1 MNVDTDDIPFVP
13 FKASKPARVTTAK
26 KAAEAEREARAEA
39 LDFAVVS
46 RRVFDEAGE
55 GRYFFRIVDAGV
67 VFELDRVRRER
78 HELWGELGVTCDLP
92 GAKGIGPEMSLVIA
106 DFNLSSL
113 QARQT
118 RAKLLAERSRAGVI
132 DWYGLME
139 DFCQRVIKAERS
151 GNPAVQLRDL
161 PRPEAGRVLNVDG
174 WKLPSEHPTI
184 LFGDGGTLKSM
195 LALYAAG
202 TLANQGLRV
211 MYVDWELEGSEHR
224 DRLER
229 LFGAEMP
236 EIWYVRA
243 DRPLVSEVDRLRRSR
258 VDHGIDYVVYDSI
271 AFACDGPPESAEVA
285 SAYFRAVR
293 KVGAGSLHIAHISR
307 SETADQKPFGCYAA
321 DTEVL
326 TLGGWKRH
334 ADVTLLDEV
343 LAFDPKRH
351 VYEWQRPTHLHQYD
365 YNGEMVHISGASVD
379 MLVTPNHRMVVKKPR
394 SGGKFTGEWRF
405 IEAGAF
411 TGSTMRIPAS
421 AELDDAFSLDPSDAF
436 IRFLGWWVAEGSLND
451 FGPVL
456 TQVPGQLADRM
467 KRAVFQLGYTAKVW
481 VGKTDGRTNEQ
492 PCMQMRL
499 RKATRLGRWLAREA
513 GAGAHHKRLPRAV
526 FGWSHSARELLLSSL
541 MEGDGHWN
549 SVSRGTYTTVS
560 RQLADD
566 VQQLALMT
574 GWTARV
580 RDERVRFCVLIG
592 KRKALDIRVSR
603 HVSRKPYG
611 GKVFCLT
618 LPAGAYVTRRNG
630 HAGIA
635 GNSSF
640 WHNGARSTWF
650 AQQAE
655 QMPGQPVVVALLNR
669 KSNLGALSPATAFGF
684 RFTPDRTE
692 VVLADVTT
700 VSEVSAKLPLW
711 QRMKGALTTSGP
723 MTYPDLAAEVNA
735 KLNTIIQ
742 TVNRSEGRL
751 FVRMTGSDG
760 VVRVGLAAR

>member
-46 RRVFDEAGE
+46 RRVFEEAGE

-78 HELWGELGVTCDLP
+78 QELWGELGVTCDLP

-307 SETADQKPFGCYAA
+307 SETADQKPFG
-321 DTEVL
+321 
-326 TLGGWKRH
+326 
-334 ADVTLLDEV
+334 
-343 LAFDPKRH
+343 
-351 VYEWQRPTHLHQYD
+351 
-365 YNGEMVHISGASVD
+365 
-379 MLVTPNHRMVVKKPR
+379 
-394 SGGKFTGEWRF
+394 
-405 IEAGAF
+405 
-411 TGSTMRIPAS
+411 
-421 AELDDAFSLDPSDAF
+421 
-436 IRFLGWWVAEGSLND
+436 
-451 FGPVL
+451 
-456 TQVPGQLADRM
+456 
-467 KRAVFQLGYTAKVW
+467 
-481 VGKTDGRTNEQ
+481 
-492 PCMQMRL
+492 
-499 RKATRLGRWLAREA
+499 
-513 GAGAHHKRLPRAV
+513 
-526 FGWSHSARELLLSSL
+526 
-541 MEGDGHWN
+541 
-549 SVSRGTYTTVS
+549 
-560 RQLADD
+560 
-566 VQQLALMT
+566 
-574 GWTARV
+574 
-580 RDERVRFCVLIG
+580 
-592 KRKALDIRVSR
+592 
-603 HVSRKPYG
+603 
-611 GKVFCLT
+611 
-618 LPAGAYVTRRNG
+618 
-630 HAGIA
+630 
-635 GNSSF
+635 SSF

-711 QRMKGALTTSGP
+711 QRMKGALTASGP
-723 MTYPDLAAEVNA
+723 MTYPDLATEVNA